1 MADTTKSE
9 AEKIALKN
17 EILCQIE
24 GIAEQKRQRL
34 SDPKHQQNFISS
46 EREGLAEEGAEAQKA
61 NRSTMWTD
69 NEKSFLENVTMDLI
83 PDDEAL
89 NVKGKTVR
97 KWDRVKK
104 RYVLQKVDREGKVMR
119 ERRNESGAKVGNKDK
134 KQVSAYKNW
143 QTRTH
148 LSLQRP
154 GEQEN
159 KKLIEQAT

>member
-1 MADTTKSE
+1 
-9 AEKIALKN
+9 
-17 EILCQIE
+17 
-24 GIAEQKRQRL
+24 
-34 SDPKHQQNFISS
+34 
-46 EREGLAEEGAEAQKA
+46 
-61 NRSTMWTD
+61 MWTD

-159 KKLIEQAT
+159 KKLIEQAKNANEGRKMMKSFKRSHSDLNKGEDVRNPKTLIKNKTK